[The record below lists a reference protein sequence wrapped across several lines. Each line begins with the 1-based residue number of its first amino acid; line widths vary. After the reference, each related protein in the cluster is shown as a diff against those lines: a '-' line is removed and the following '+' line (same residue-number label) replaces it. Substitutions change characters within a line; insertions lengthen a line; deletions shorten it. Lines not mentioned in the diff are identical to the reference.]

1 MADFGYTYAKLSDS
15 VGILVTHQG
24 SLRERIVFAFAPF
37 ITITPQSFP
46 DELGKKYDDL
56 VQRANAVQAEGDEGN
71 IAATVREMSDDE
83 VASLAREIRD
93 LEHLMRDVIDA
104 QDK

>member
-1 MADFGYTYAKLSDS
+1 MADFRYTYAKLSES

-24 SLRERIVFAFAPF
+24 PLRERIVHAFTPF

-56 VQRANAVQAEGDEGN
+56 MQRANAVKAEGDEGN
-71 IAATVREMSDDE
+71 FAATVREMSDDE
-83 VASLAREIRD
+83 VASLAREIRN
-93 LEHLMRDVIDA
+93 LEHQMRDVVDA
-104 QDK
+104 